1 MRSDDPRHSRD
12 AFSSPRMVV
21 IVLLLFTLVAGILG
35 VANGNI
41 TLDKLLARPAVAS
54 DPITIP

>member
-1 MRSDDPRHSRD
+1 
-12 AFSSPRMVV
+12 MVV

-35 VANGNI
+35 IANGNI
-41 TLDKLLARPAVAS
+41 TVDKLLARPASAS